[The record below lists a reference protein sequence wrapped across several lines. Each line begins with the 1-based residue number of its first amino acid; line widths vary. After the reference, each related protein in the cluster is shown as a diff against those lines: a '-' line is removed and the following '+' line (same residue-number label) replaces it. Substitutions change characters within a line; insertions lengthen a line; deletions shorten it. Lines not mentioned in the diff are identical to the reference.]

1 MVKNTEINL
10 STLAKDLKKAAG
22 DAVVI
27 GVGQGPDGPVL
38 VTALPAG
45 HADLARR

>member
-10 STLAKDLKKAAG
+10 STLAKDLKRTPS

-27 GVGQGPDGPVL
+27 GVGQGSDGPSCL
-38 VTALPAG
+38 
-45 HADLARR
+45 RIR